1 VVAENWRPSM
11 KTDRLHKLAA
21 GETAEQ

>member
-1 VVAENWRPSM
+1 VAENWRPSM